1 MVDEYDL
8 RVVAFGNLPNQVNQ
22 PFGLRLGESRAG
34 LVEED
39 HTRAADDALRHLD
52 QTALEHAELAA
63 MALGGLETHKRQRL
77 TDGGVVSTELVG
89 RHPDIVIGRQRV
101 DDLLLLEGPAQPPA
115 RPAMRGHAE
124 QVRPL
129 GIHATA
135 RWLDEAAE
143 DVEQSRLA
151 GTIGTDQAADAGRQL
166 ERDAVKRPYA
176 AEGDRELMHV
186 QHGAFPPVGRY
197 GGSP

>member
-8 RVVAFGNLPNQVNQ
+8 RVVTFGNLPNQVNQ

-63 MALGGLETHKRQRL
+63 MALGGLQTHKRQRL

-89 RHPDIVIGRQRV
+89 CHPDIVIGRQLV
-101 DDLLLLEGPAQPPA
+101 DDRLQPTRPAQHPA
-115 RPAMRGHAE
+115 ARANRAVDE
-124 QVRPL
+124 RTTTL
-129 GIHATA
+129 RYHAT
-135 RWLDEAAE
+135 
-143 DVEQSRLA
+143 
-151 GTIGTDQAADAGRQL
+151 G
-166 ERDAVKRPYA
+166 
-176 AEGDRELMHV
+176 
-186 QHGAFPPVGRY
+186 
-197 GGSP
+197 